1 MAFYSSGVEYG
12 IHSLM
17 CMVDAK
23 GNEREM
29 SVREMAALQ
38 GVPYDYLGKIFT
50 RLSRAGLV
58 ISTEGKGGGFRLAR
72 PAELISVLD
81 VAHAIDGE
89 KNMFECREVRQRTAV
104 FDETPPAWVC
114 DGPCGGALGHGQRAA
129 ADGRGVRAPYHPG
142 SGAEDVSKS
151 AGHVPDRGSGMDFR
165 SPFVHVKS
173 RAGQSRYPATAVKN
187 VNQSPYGHGSGPVPS
202 L

>member
-29 SVREMAALQ
+29 SVRGDGGLAGRAL
-38 GVPYDYLGKIFT
+38 
-50 RLSRAGLV
+50 RLSWKNLHPFITRGAGYQHRRQRG
-58 ISTEGKGGGFRLAR
+58 SFRLAR

-89 KNMFECREVRQRTAV
+89 KNMFECREVRQRLAV

-114 DGPCGGALGHGQRAA
+114 DGPCGVRSVMDSAQQRMEEELGRHTILDLARKMY
-129 ADGRGVRAPYHPG
+129 RKAPDTFQIEVQEWI
-142 SGAEDVSKS
+142 S
-151 AGHVPDRGSGMDFR
+151 DRR
-165 SPFVHVKS
+165 SS
-173 RAGQSRYPATAVKN
+173 T
-187 VNQSPYGHGSGPVPS
+187 
-202 L
+202 

>member
-89 KNMFECREVRQRTAV
+89 KNMFECREVRQRLAV

-114 DGPCGGALGHGQRAA
+114 NGPCGVRSVMDSAQQRMEEELGRHTILDLARKMYRKAPDTFQIEVQEWISDRRSSTGKAGQGRAA
-129 ADGRGVRAPYHPG
+129 TRPPRL
-142 SGAEDVSKS
+142 
-151 AGHVPDRGSGMDFR
+151 R
-165 SPFVHVKS
+165 
-173 RAGQSRYPATAVKN
+173 T
-187 VNQSPYGHGSGPVPS
+187 
-202 L
+202 